1 MKTCHQ
7 FDIVRAEYER
17 EIGFMLA
24 HSKRHEGRP
33 SAKSSAKQAASTKQ
47 RMARALNTTS
57 GAAPSAAEPA
67 KPQLSTPIRNG

>member
-7 FDIVRAEYER
+7 FDTVRAEYER

-33 SAKSSAKQAASTKQ
+33 AANTSAKQAASTKQ
-47 RMARALNTTS
+47 RMARALNS
-57 GAAPSAAEPA
+57 HVGRCPEC
-67 KPQLSTPIRNG
+67 G